1 MHQSLVI
8 KLKKTK
14 RVLRLLEKVNLRDS
28 KLLPIVLTNKIYD
41 ESEFKEI
48 ENYFYRKYAEVN
60 LENDEDATKKRAEF
74 LKKNLKLPRGLKFTD
89 VGGFLNSLKPFK
101 KLKDESHITAGVAME
116 RFILDG
122 TKQYNLL
129 NAIPAKNNRVYAIQL
144 NDEIKEN
151 QSFLQHN
158 PNIDMNKPAFYI
170 GQTSKNRDVRYREHK
185 DGVRSNRFAKNFG
198 IEPYETADKTYEL
211 AEQFNVLVDDLRHYQ
226 ALYYELKLTLRLQE
240 NGYGAYSN

>member
-14 RVLRLLEKVNLRDS
+14 RVLRLLEKDGLRDS

-41 ESEFKEI
+41 ESAFKEI

-60 LENDEDATKKRAEF
+60 LEHDEDATKKRAEF

-89 VGGFLNSLKPFK
+89 VGGFLNHLSPFK
-101 KLKDESHITAGVAME
+101 KLKKNSYINAGMALE
-116 RFILDG
+116 EFIFDG

-129 NAIPAKNNRVYAIQL
+129 NKIPQKNYRVYAIQL

-151 QSFLQHN
+151 ESFLQHN
-158 PNIDMNKPAFYI
+158 PNININKPAFYV
-170 GQTSKNRDVRYREHK
+170 GQTSKTREERYSEHK
-185 DGVRSNRFAKNFG
+185 NGIRSNRFAKIYG
-198 IEPYETADKTYEL
+198 LESYEAADRTYEL
-211 AEQFNVLVDDLRHYQ
+211 AEQFGVPVENLRHYEAQ
-226 ALYYELKLTLRLQE
+226 YYELKLTTLLQE
-240 NGYGAYSN
+240 KGYGAYSN